1 MFVHSLHVSIIVFE
15 VLELAVEN
23 DVPTANHWHTRVLL
37 YLGSWI
43 GNIVGT
49 WEERLRLF
57 DGWLKCYRGSTR
69 SIWCMW
75 YMFPYHVSSD
85 KSWFNTHFLVWVMS
99 GGCWHLLLVR
109 LMSGPGY
116 CPSYLA
122 AKMSQTMWH
131 GRNWCRCLS
140 PHPESRT
147 VMITV
152 PYHEPDQLLSLLV
165 TESHSITRSENET
178 QYQSIYGWYWSTC
191 VQLFVHPT
199 CPPPRYTK
207 PHRHVIAAS
216 WQVVSN

>member
-1 MFVHSLHVSIIVFE
+1 MLVGSLHVSIIVFE
-15 VLELAVEN
+15 VLEMVVEN
-23 DVPTANHWHTRVLL
+23 NFPTANHWHIRVLL

-43 GNIVGT
+43 GNSVGT
-49 WEERLRLF
+49 WEERLRDDWSVIEAAQGAF
-57 DGWLKCYRGSTR
+57 DACG
-69 SIWCMW
+69 IQ
-75 YMFPYHVSSD
+75 FHVSSN

-99 GGCWHLLLVR
+99 GGCWHILLVR

-122 AKMSQTMWH
+122 TEMSQTMWH

-147 VMITV
+147 VMVTV

-178 QYQSIYGWYWSTC
+178 RYQSIYGWYWSTF

-216 WQVVSN
+216 